1 MEALENNL
9 SLEWSTKTYEVLSQL
24 ITAVSRPRSSAS
36 QLNESIPLVLN
47 STLDR
52 TLLLESSG
60 VQSGANDQ
68 VMVAREQNLVEE
80 ERVKPLPSNI
90 SSPLWHVSL
99 MLDVSDINLF
109 ICDSAGGEHR
119 SGLCY

>member
-36 QLNESIPLVLN
+36 QFNESIPLVLN

-80 ERVKPLPSNI
+80 ERGKPLPSNI
-90 SSPLWHVSL
+90 ASPMWHVSL